1 LLQVPY
7 GVLIAISILICV
19 FTNDYMSRNGR
30 QTRCLFILIFLL
42 PNISGAFGLAY
53 LDPKNTAGRLICY
66 YLTGPYNAAFVMIL
80 SMSTANT
87 AGHTK
92 KVVTN
97 AILFLGYCTGKSLDR
112 PFFQKIY

>member
-1 LLQVPY
+1 
-7 GVLIAISILICV
+7 
-19 FTNDYMSRNGR
+19 M
-30 QTRCLFILIFLL
+30 
-42 PNISGAFGLAY
+42 LAY
-53 LDPKNTAGRLICY
+53 LDASHKAGRLIGY

-97 AILFLGYCTGKSLDR
+97 AILFLGYCTGNIAGR
-112 PFFQKIY
+112 M

>member
-1 LLQVPY
+1 MQVPY
-7 GVLIAISILICV
+7 GFIIAVAILTCV
-19 FTNDYMSRNGR
+19 FLNNYVSRNGK
-30 QTRCLFILIFLL
+30 QTRCIFILLWLL
-42 PNISGAFGLAY
+42 PNITGAFMLAY
-53 LDPKNTAGRLICY
+53 LDSSHKAGRLIGY

-97 AILFLGYCTGKSLDR
+97 AILFLGYCTGNIAGR
-112 PFFQKIY
+112 T